1 MSKKETTSQR
11 YLIIRVY
18 THNIHSPPG
27 FCIFTAIAHV
37 VQITTPTLIQVMESF
52 CIPQLVFFAILSSQK
67 HIEPMSPP
75 LSGSGYEGVNV
86 SRNPKNLPITSE
98 R

>member
-1 MSKKETTSQR
+1 MYKKETANQS

-18 THNIHSPPG
+18 THDIHSSPG

-37 VQITTPTLIQVMESF
+37 VQIITPTLIQVMKSF
-52 CIPQLVFFAILSSQK
+52 CIPQLVFFAVLSSQK

-86 SRNPKNLPITSE
+86 SHNPKNLPITSE